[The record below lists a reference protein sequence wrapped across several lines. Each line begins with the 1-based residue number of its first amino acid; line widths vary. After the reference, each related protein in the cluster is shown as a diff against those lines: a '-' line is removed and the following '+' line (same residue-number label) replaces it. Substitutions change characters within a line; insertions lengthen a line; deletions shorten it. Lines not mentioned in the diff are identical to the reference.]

1 MVADMDSFEK
11 AQRKELRRLVGL
23 AHERELAIALAAL
36 EAQFH
41 EWHAGKLDVHEL
53 SDAIHQFHNGFAR
66 DLYVTYTRLEPRVAV
81 AQAVARKVLR
91 DDEVPPTLREALQ
104 SLITFYEESEV

>member
-11 AQRKELRRLVGL
+11 AQRKELRRLAGL

-41 EWHAGKLDVHEL
+41 EWHAGSSTCTNSVMPSISSTTASLAISMLRIPASNPGSRLLRL
-53 SDAIHQFHNGFAR
+53 SAGRSFETTKC
-66 DLYVTYTRLEPRVAV
+66 L
-81 AQAVARKVLR
+81 LR
-91 DDEVPPTLREALQ
+91 FGRRCRA
-104 SLITFYEESEV
+104 